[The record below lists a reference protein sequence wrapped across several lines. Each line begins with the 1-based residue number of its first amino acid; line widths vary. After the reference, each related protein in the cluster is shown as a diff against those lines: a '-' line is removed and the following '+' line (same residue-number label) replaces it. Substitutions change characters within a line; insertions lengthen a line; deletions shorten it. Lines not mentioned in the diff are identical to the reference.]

1 MWRIWLAALFWGLN
15 WPAVKILLDG
25 ISPWTLRSVGLT
37 LGGLLLAAV
46 TAASGQSLAV
56 PRRHWRQLITAGL
69 LAIAG
74 FNIFAV
80 FAQLSM
86 TASRAAI
93 LTYTMPLW
101 SVLFARIFLGEPIDR
116 LRAIA
121 IAVGAAGLAL
131 LSLPFWAE
139 MQDGQFPIGLAYV
152 MGAAI
157 TWALGT
163 VYLKSCEIPGAP
175 LALTTWQLLVGAVVT
190 TLGMLLFETPRL
202 ELTPLITTMLA
213 YHIVLP
219 QAVAYA
225 LWFGMIA
232 RVATSTV
239 ALGTLLV
246 PIFGVLGAVLLLG
259 ERPSALDLMGFALI
273 LSAILLDQG
282 WRAMRDKRKGHSLSA
297 LAPSRRDPAR
307 NDRNAG

>member
-15 WPAVKILLDG
+15 WPAVKILLGG

-37 LGGLLLAAV
+37 LGSLLLAAV
-46 TAASGQSLAV
+46 TLAMRQSLAV
-56 PRRHWRQLITAGL
+56 PRQYWGQLVVAGL
-69 LAIAG
+69 LGIAG

-101 SVLFARIFLGEPIDR
+101 SVLFAYLFLGEPIDR
-116 LRAIA
+116 LRAAAIA
-121 IAVGAAGLAL
+121 IGAGGLAL
-131 LSLPFWAE
+131 LSLPFWAQIE
-139 MQDGQFPIGLAYV
+139 AGEFPVGLVYV

-157 TWALGT
+157 TWSLGT
-163 VYLKSCEIPGAP
+163 VYLKSCRIPGAA

-190 TLGMLLFETPRL
+190 TAGMLLFETPRL
-202 ELTPLITTMLA
+202 ELTPLVTTMLA
-213 YHIVLP
+213 YHIVFP

-232 RVATSTV
+232 RLATSTV

-246 PIFGVLGAVLLLG
+246 PIFGVLGAVVFLG
-259 ERPSALDLMGFALI
+259 ERPSAVDLAGFALI
-273 LSAILLDQG
+273 LAAVVLDQG
-282 WRAMRDKRKGHSLSA
+282 WRAMRA
-297 LAPSRRDPAR
+297 
-307 NDRNAG
+307 

>member
-46 TAASGQSLAV
+46 TVASRQSLAV
-56 PRRHWRQLITAGL
+56 PRQYWRQLIVAGL
-69 LAIAG
+69 LGIAG

-101 SVLFARIFLGEPIDR
+101 SVLFAYVFLGEPIDR
-116 LRAIA
+116 LRAAAIA
-121 IAVGAAGLAL
+121 IGAAGLAL
-131 LSLPFWAE
+131 LSLPFWAQ
-139 MQDGQFPIGLAYV
+139 MQEGQFPVGLVYV

-163 VYLKSCEIPGAP
+163 VYLKSCRIPGAA

-190 TLGMLLFETPRL
+190 TAGMLLFETPRL
-202 ELTPLITTMLA
+202 ELSPLVTATLA
-213 YHIVLP
+213 YHIVFP

-232 RVATSTV
+232 RLATSTV

-246 PIFGVLGAVLLLG
+246 PIFGVLGAVLFLG
-259 ERPSALDLMGFALI
+259 ERPSAVDLVGFALI
-273 LSAILLDQG
+273 LAAVVVDQG
-282 WRAMRDKRKGHSLSA
+282 WRAMRA
-297 LAPSRRDPAR
+297 
-307 NDRNAG
+307 

>member
-1 MWRIWLAALFWGLN
+1 MTGDTCVWRIWLAALFWGLN
-15 WPAVKILLDG
+15 WPAVKIMLGG

-37 LGGLLLAAV
+37 MGGLLLAAV
-46 TAASGQSLAV
+46 TVASRQSLAV
-56 PRRHWRQLITAGL
+56 PRQYWGQLITAGL

-86 TASRAAI
+86 SASRAAI

-101 SVLFARIFLGEPIDR
+101 SVLFARIVLGEPIDR
-116 LRAIA
+116 LRGL
-121 IAVGAAGLAL
+121 AVGIGAAGLAL
-131 LSLPFWAE
+131 LSLPFWAQ
-139 MQDGQFPIGLAYV
+139 MQAGQFPIGLVYV

-157 TWALGT
+157 SWALGT
-163 VYLKSCEIPGAP
+163 VYLKRCNIPGAP

-190 TLGMLLFETPRL
+190 TAGMALFETPRL
-202 ELTPLITTMLA
+202 DLSPLVATMLA
-213 YHIVLP
+213 YHIIFP

-225 LWFGMIA
+225 LWFGLIA

-246 PIFGVLGAVLLLG
+246 PIFGVLGAVVLLG
-259 ERPSALDLMGFALI
+259 ERPSALDLVGFALI
-273 LSAILLDQG
+273 LAAVLLDQG
-282 WRAMRDKRKGHSLSA
+282 WRA
-297 LAPSRRDPAR
+297 AR
-307 NDRNAG
+307 A